1 MDALKKSAIVEST
14 ANEAGESTANEADP
28 FDLSKLRLSQSFVEL
43 AGAKKLLTTVPVRK
57 PLKQDFVRVHPD
69 ATFRDPFAFIEL
81 KNDDREHYLVIPS
94 VAAAVTTEI
103 VMKMLYTTINRQ
115 GVVFLWPVPLPAA
128 DGRFNEWHR
137 SAQEAAERAMHR
149 WIRIKAN
156 MALGANEVF
165 EAPGSIPDPEWPDH
179 SFQEL
184 LRIGFRDKLIENL
197 DHPVLKRLRGEC

>member
-69 ATFRDPFAFIEL
+69 ATFRDPFAL
-81 KNDDREHYLVIPS
+81 KQDFVRVQ
-94 VAAAVTTEI
+94 
-103 VMKMLYTTINRQ
+103 MKMLYTTINRQ

-165 EAPGSIPDPEWPDH
+165 EAPGSIPDPEWPGH